1 MFGGNGDD
9 NDHAEGRTR
18 WRLLIWLIF
27 LLVDDPP
34 RLALDAL
41 HVIASDAGARLSG
54 DKRPSGGLFSK
65 KKKLKKE
72 ARDHPNTAL
81 RRWWSTWA
89 TLTGCRQILRSKQ
102 KKAADGGR
110 RSPSL
115 RWTGA
120 APPLPL
126 CLLVTG
132 TREEAGVGVG
142 GGYRRSD

>member
-65 KKKLKKE
+65 KKKIKK
-72 ARDHPNTAL
+72 
-81 RRWWSTWA
+81 
-89 TLTGCRQILRSKQ
+89 RSS
-102 KKAADGGR
+102 
-110 RSPSL
+110 RSPKHGL
-115 RWTGA
+115 ET
-120 APPLPL
+120 
-126 CLLVTG
+126 VV
-132 TREEAGVGVG
+132 EHVGDAHWL
-142 GGYRRSD
+142 SANIKE